1 MQLWS
6 KGPRYFLGEPQFIP
20 RKESQDPFVQLVHA
34 APSSNGNGSGST
46 SPLSVKSAG
55 TSPAEVSPSV
65 EMKED
70 AGWVLAVGFDAETQ
84 QSEVVVLD
92 ASDIEAGPIATL
104 PLRTPVGYGLHGTW
118 VPSYYGP
125 RFS

>member
-6 KGPRYFLGEPQFIP
+6 KGSRYFLGEPQFIP

-34 APSSNGNGSGST
+34 EPSSNGNGSGSKQ
-46 SPLSVKSAG
+46 SVESAG
-55 TSPAEVSPSV
+55 TSLAEVSPAV
-65 EMKED
+65 RMKED
-70 AGWVLAVGFDAETQ
+70 EGWVLAVGFDAETQ

-92 ASDIEAGPIATL
+92 ATDIEAGPIATL

-125 RFS
+125 

>member
-6 KGPRYFLGEPQFIP
+6 KVPPGRASVHPP
-20 RKESQDPFVQLVHA
+20 KVSQDPLVQLGHA
-34 APSSNGNGSGST
+34 APSSNGNGFGSTQPLLVKSAST
-46 SPLSVKSAG
+46 SP
-55 TSPAEVSPSV
+55 TEVSPAV
-65 EMKED
+65 QMKEN

-84 QSEVVVLD
+84 QIEVVVLD
-92 ASDIEAGPIATL
+92 ASDIEARPIATL

-125 RFS
+125 